1 MARCTSEGLLEDDD
15 YSKFLAASGGQNL
28 TVDLNSPG
36 GSLLSAL
43 QMGAY
48 VRDNGYSTLVRDE
61 STCASACA
69 LLWLAGRNRVA
80 GRRAAIGFHAASV
93 NGSVVSDGNAVVGA
107 YLSQLGLSLD
117 AVVKLT
123 QSSPDDMYWLK
134 LNDAKALGIDLYVKD
149 GESVQ
154 HQPVTTYQ
162 PRRASDRGSTGV
174 EASANAEGSGVRLQR
189 EVPAGS
195 QGRSEFDISPRCMDR
210 LSLITARP

>member
-1 MARCTSEGLLEDDD
+1 MFKATGVALILALSGIPANAADIFSGVDGTAYVRGPIEDGD

-36 GSLLSAL
+36 GNLLSVL

-48 VRDNGYSTLVRDE
+48 VRDNGYSTLVRDG

-107 YLSQLGLSLD
+107 YLSQLGLSLG

-134 LNDAKALGIDLYVKD
+134 LSDAKP
-149 GESVQ
+149 S
-154 HQPVTTYQ
+154 
-162 PRRASDRGSTGV
+162 ASIST
-174 EASANAEGSGVRLQR
+174 SR
-189 EVPAGS
+189 
-195 QGRSEFDISPRCMDR
+195 
-210 LSLITARP
+210 TARMFSTNR